1 MERLFAMRQAAY
13 AMAALRVDAADGPPE
28 EIAERI
34 LDRLTV
40 R

>member
-13 AMAALRVDAADGPPE
+13 ARAHHQIEASGPAE

-34 LDRLTV
+34 LDVLHLN
-40 R
+40 